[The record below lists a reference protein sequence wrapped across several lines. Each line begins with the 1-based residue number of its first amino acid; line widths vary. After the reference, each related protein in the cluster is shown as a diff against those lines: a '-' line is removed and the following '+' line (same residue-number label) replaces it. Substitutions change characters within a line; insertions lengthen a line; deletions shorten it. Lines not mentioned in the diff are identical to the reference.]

1 MGLLAV
7 AQQPD
12 SLLRNLADTSAIR
25 QLQDVVV
32 IPNAVAGPMQETK
45 ALGSLDSYLERSG
58 AVNMVRRGAYGWE
71 PMINGMSTER
81 SVVTIDGMR
90 VYHACTDKMDPIT
103 SYVENTN
110 LSEAKISDGQQGA
123 GAGGTI
129 AGSIDLVRRRSGFTA
144 QRMFRGSVFGGYET
158 NNGQQVLG
166 TALNYSAPHHFL
178 DIDFTRRKAANY
190 HAGARAGHTSE
201 VEYSQFTKYN
211 ISAITGYKFNGRQ
224 ELEASLIY
232 DRANDVGYPG
242 LPMDVALAEAMIASL
257 EYRYK
262 NISRTFSLWETK
274 VYVNTITHI
283 MDDSHRPEVPIR
295 MDMPGWTR
303 TQGFNSSLS
312 GSRGRHRYRATVSGH
327 RNNSLAEMT
336 MYPNDPGEV
345 HMFMLTWPDV
355 NTSYASV
362 NIEDQIRLGEK
373 MLWAL
378 QGGIGVHHNEIASQ
392 LGLNSLRLFYPGLT
406 AEKTRLLPT
415 LSSQWS
421 MYHGRFTHKLTLGA
435 GSRAPSVSEGYGFY
449 LLNVNDRYD
458 YVGDPDLRNER
469 SVNVD
474 LGTSYK
480 HKGLALKWKASYFL
494 ISDYIIGKPAAGL
507 HAMNINAV
515 GVKVYGQL
523 PHAQLFNTY
532 LEAEQ
537 QLAPRWKVR
546 AGASYRY
553 GQGSGGTILPLIQPL
568 GYQAALRYGKG
579 KFFAEASLDGSS
591 SNRNSIEFGE
601 TRKAAYA
608 VVNAAVSKEMALG
621 GKKSLVMKAGV
632 ENILDTYY
640 STFAD
645 WAGIPRMG
653 RNLYGNLIFRF

>member
-1 MGLLAV
+1 MAA

-12 SLLRNLADTSAIR
+12 NLLRNLGDTNAVR
-25 QLQDVVV
+25 QLHDVVV
-32 IPNAVAGPMQETK
+32 IPNAVAGPVQETK

-71 PMINGMSTER
+71 PMINGMATER

-110 LSEAKISDGQQGA
+110 LSEAKISEGQAGA
-123 GAGGTI
+123 GPGGTI
-129 AGSIDLVRRRSGFTA
+129 AGSIDLVRRRSGFGTKKA
-144 QRMFRGSVFGGYET
+144 FHGSAFGGYET
-158 NNGQQVLG
+158 NNGQQILG
-166 TALNYSAPHHFL
+166 TALNYSAPRLFL
-178 DIDFTRRKAANY
+178 DIDFTHRKAANY
-190 HAGARAGHTSE
+190 HAGARDGQASE
-201 VEYSQFTKYN
+201 VQYSQFTKYN
-211 ISAITGYKFNGRQ
+211 FSAISGHKINGRQ

-242 LPMDVALAEAMIASL
+242 LPMDVALAEALIASL
-257 EYRYK
+257 EYRHK
-262 NISRTFSLWETK
+262 NISNAFNLWETK

-283 MDDSHRPEVPIR
+283 MDDSQRPVVPIR

-303 TQGFNSSLS
+303 TQGFNSALS
-312 GSRGRHRYRATVSGH
+312 GARGKHRYKATLSGH

-345 HMFMLTWPDV
+345 RMFMLTWPDV
-355 NTSYASV
+355 NTSYASL
-362 NIEDQIRLGEK
+362 NIEDQVRLGQNV
-373 MLWAL
+373 LWAL

-406 AEKTRLLPT
+406 PEETRLLPT
-415 LSSQWS
+415 VSSQWS
-421 MYHGRFTHKLTLGA
+421 FYRGRFTHKLALGA

-458 YVGDPDLRNER
+458 YVGNPGLRNEK
-469 SVNVD
+469 SVSVD
-474 LGTSYK
+474 VGTSYK
-480 HKGLALKWKASYFL
+480 HKGLVVKWKANYFR
-494 ISDYIIGKPAAGL
+494 ITDYIIGKPQKNL
-507 HAMNINAV
+507 LPMNINAV
-515 GVKVYGQL
+515 GIKVYGQL
-523 PHAQLFNTY
+523 PKAHLFNTS

-537 QLAPRWKVR
+537 ALSPRWTLR
-546 AGASYRY
+546 AAASYRY
-553 GQGSGGTILPLIQPL
+553 GQGSGGTILPLIQPF
-568 GYQAALRYGKG
+568 GYQAAVRYGKN
-579 KFFAEASLDGSS
+579 KFFAEASMEGSS

-608 VVNAAVSKEMALG
+608 LAGVGISKEVAL
-621 GKKSLVMKAGV
+621 KEKRSLVLKAGV

-653 RNLYGNLIFRF
+653 RNFYGNLIFRF